1 MLEPVTDLP
10 LFVYGTLSDGT
21 FVGHL
26 LEHPVAAEPAELVDF
41 ERLELL
47 GFDYP
52 VVVEAAGEA
61 VEGQLYRR
69 LSVEDYRRLDAYEG
83 VAEGLYRRI
92 AARVVTGEGAGAK
105 TEGACVYVPAERT
118 LQRYGSSRPG

>member
-10 LFVYGTLSDGT
+10 LFVYGTLADRT

-26 LEHPVAAEPAELVDF
+26 LEHPVAAEAAELVDF

-52 VVVEAAGEA
+52 VVVEAPGEN
-61 VEGQLYRR
+61 VEGQIYRG
-69 LSVEDYRRLDAYEG
+69 LSAEDFRRLDAYEG

-92 AARVVTGEGAGAK
+92 VARVVSGESGA
-105 TEGACVYVPAERT
+105 TEGTFVYVPADRT
-118 LQRYGSSRPG
+118 LRRYGPSRP

>member
-10 LFVYGTLSDGT
+10 LFVYGTLTDRA

-26 LEHPVAAEPAELVDF
+26 LEHPVAAEPAQLVDF
-41 ERLELL
+41 ERRSLL

-52 VVVEAAGEA
+52 VVVEAPGER
-61 VEGQLYRR
+61 VEGLLYRK

-83 VAEGLYRRI
+83 VAEGLYRRLV
-92 AARVVTGEGAGAK
+92 ARVVTGAGAA
-105 TEGACVYVPAERT
+105 TEGTFVYVPADRT
-118 LQRYGSSRPG
+118 LTRYGPPQP